1 MEHLVAYNITAID
14 KITPVYSRLIA
25 MSQKLS
31 GNNAAIKSTTE
42 GVGSSV
48 NKLTESAVKTQGVIN
63 TNAAKIANSAS
74 GITKLNQAY
83 ERMSSL
89 GVQRFGRVKKS
100 ASETNSEI
108 AKQLPIID
116 RLKNKLTSYE
126 RKALGVGNSIKK
138 GFGSVV
144 NYLGPVGTTIGGIF
158 AFSQM
163 KQGFDQVTNAA
174 SDLNEST
181 NKSKEIF
188 GGSFK
193 AIKSF
198 SDGAA
203 KSIGMS
209 KAQALGAASSFGQ
222 LFGNLGFGEQK
233 TAKFSES
240 TVRLA
245 ADLASFNNMN
255 MDDSLQALMAT
266 LKGETEPAMR
276 FGVLLNDMTV
286 KQKAFDLGLIKST
299 KEAMTPAIKTQ
310 AIYGLVLEQTK
321 KAQGD
326 FARTSQDVA
335 NKTRILEAAQVDLQA
350 KIGSGLLP
358 IKLKLV
364 NVMISAVDWI
374 SKNSERLL
382 TYGRTAL
389 WVGGALL
396 GLYGAARTILFA
408 KHYYLTVAKAM
419 MVLRKSTLVTA
430 VAQKALALGQT
441 LAMLATNGMARA
453 LVLAKIKMIAFNIVA
468 NLNPF
473 VWIGTAIVGV
483 IMLIKHWDKVKVW
496 LSKFWDWFKNIM
508 SKVATWAVN
517 NHPMMWMVN
526 IIDKVFPGFKQ
537 KLTEAFDWIKDAF
550 GKLGQWI
557 FDKVIGPI
565 GRFFKAAATE
575 YSKDFQPK
583 VKQPQFAK
591 PFQFDAVARVQTDNK
606 FAGMTSFLKPGQK
619 TDTKAGA
626 PATDPYYGGIL
637 NDLSAG
643 GSKGPGG
650 NNSKDKTSSV
660 GDSVSGLVQAG
671 GKEVKN
677 ITIRIENLVKQMDFN
692 VSKTIRETSGQ
703 MKEEVVKALL
713 TAVNDVNY
721 Q

>member
-1 MEHLVAYNITAID
+1 MEHLVSYNITAID
-14 KITPVYSRLIA
+14 RITPVYSRLIA

-42 GVGSSV
+42 GVGASV

-63 TNAAKIANSAS
+63 TNAAKIANSAA

-83 ERMSSL
+83 ERMSSM

-100 ASETNSEI
+100 ASETNAEI
-108 AKQLPIID
+108 ARQLPIID

-144 NYLGPVGTTIGGIF
+144 NYLGPVGATIGGVF

-163 KQGFDQVTNAA
+163 KQGFDVLTTAA
-174 SDLNEST
+174 SNLNEST
-181 NKSKEIF
+181 NKAKVVFGNNFAQIDKFSNTSAKALGISKQ
-188 GGSFK
+188 
-193 AIKSF
+193 
-198 SDGAA
+198 
-203 KSIGMS
+203 
-209 KAQALGAASSFGQ
+209 QALETTATFGTM
-222 LFGNLGFGEQK
+222 FKGMGMDVN
-233 TAKFSES
+233 ES
-240 TVRLA
+240 TKLSQFITTLSSDV
-245 ADLASFNNMN
+245 ASINNLTTEDAIGAM
-255 MDDSLQALMAT
+255 MSGIR
-266 LKGETEPAMR
+266 GEMEPLTR
-276 FGVLLNDMTV
+276 IGVVLNDATI
-286 KQKAFDLGLIKST
+286 KEKAFSMGLIKST
-299 KEAMTPAIKTQ
+299 KEAMTPAIKTR
-310 AIYGLVLEQTK
+310 AILAAIIERTTD
-321 KAQGD
+321 AQGD
-326 FARTSQDVA
+326 RARTINDEASQ
-335 NKTRILEAAQVDLQA
+335 TRTLIAMQADLQA

-358 IKLKLV
+358 IKLALV
-364 NVMISAVDWI
+364 NTMIKSVEWI
-374 SKNSERLL
+374 SKNSERLISW
-382 TYGRTAL
+382 GKTAI
-389 WVGGALL
+389 WVGGTLL

-408 KHYYLTVAKAM
+408 RHYYLTVAKALM
-419 MVLRKSTLVTA
+419 IMRKSTLLTA

-441 LAMLATNGMARA
+441 LSMLATNGVARS
-453 LVLAKIKMIAFNIVA
+453 LVIAKLRMIAFNVVARLSPFGWIALAITGIV
-468 NLNPF
+468 L
-473 VWIGTAIVGV
+473 
-483 IMLIKHWDKVKVW
+483 LIKHWDKVKVW

-508 SKVATWAVN
+508 SKVASWVVN

-591 PFQFDAVARVQTDNK
+591 PFQFDAVARVQTDKN
-606 FAGMTSFLKPGQK
+606 FTGVTSFLYPGQK
-619 TDTKAGA
+619 SSKNNQENIYDGTLK
-626 PATDPYYGGIL
+626 
-637 NDLSAG
+637 DLYAG
-643 GSKGPGG
+643 GSNPPGD
-650 NNSKDKTSSV
+650 NSKDKTSTV

>member
-1 MEHLVAYNITAID
+1 
-14 KITPVYSRLIA
+14 
-25 MSQKLS
+25 MSQKLIGS
-31 GNNAAIKSTTE
+31 NAAVKTNTE
-42 GVGSSV
+42 GVAASM
-48 NKLTESAVKTQGVIN
+48 NKLTETAAKTGSVVNNNATQIASSAIQIN
-63 TNAAKIANSAS
+63 KLNAA
-74 GITKLNQAY
+74 Y
-83 ERMSSL
+83 DRMSRL

-100 ASETNSEI
+100 ASETNAEV
-108 AKQLPIID
+108 ARQLPILD
-116 RLKNKLTSYE
+116 RLRNKLSSYE
-126 RKALGVGNSIKK
+126 RKALGVGNNIKK

-144 NYLGPVGTTIGGIF
+144 NYLGPVGATIGGVF

-163 KQGFDQVTNAA
+163 KQGFHQVTNAA

-222 LFGNLGFGEQK
+222 LFGNLGFGEAK

-286 KQKAFDLGLIKST
+286 KQKAFQLGLIKTT

-326 FARTSQDVA
+326 FGRTSEDVA
-335 NKTRILEAAQVDLQA
+335 NKTRILQAAQVDLQA

-358 IKLKLV
+358 IKLKLI

-419 MVLRKSTLVTA
+419 MVLRKSTFLTA
-430 VAQKALALGQT
+430 IAQKALALGQT

-453 LVLAKIKMIAFNIVA
+453 LVLAKLKMIAFNIVA

-508 SKVATWAVN
+508 SKVAAWAIN
-517 NHPMMWMVN
+517 NHPLMWMVN

-537 KLTEAFDWIKDAF
+537 KLNEVFEWIKEAFS
-550 GKLGQWI
+550 KLGQWI

-591 PFQFDAVARVQTDNK
+591 PFQFDAVARVQTDKN
-606 FAGMTSFLKPGQK
+606 FAGVTSFLKPK
-619 TDTKAGA
+619 TTSDQAAA
-626 PATDPYYGGIL
+626 PTGKEYYGGL
-637 NDLSAG
+637 LGDLSSG
-643 GSKGPGG
+643 GSKGSDTGT
-650 NNSKDKTSSV
+650 KDKTSTV

-692 VSKTIRETSGQ
+692 VTKTIRETSGQ